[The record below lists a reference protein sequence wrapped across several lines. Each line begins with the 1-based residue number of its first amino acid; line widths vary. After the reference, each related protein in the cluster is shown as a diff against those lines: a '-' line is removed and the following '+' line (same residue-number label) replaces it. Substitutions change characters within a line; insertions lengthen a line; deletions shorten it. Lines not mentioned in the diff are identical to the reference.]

1 MSLTNV
7 TTPQSPGKG
16 ADPTLETP
24 TPVAV
29 RWVGGVIVFFLIDA
43 VQLLLLVPDRS
54 SQLFAWPIAP
64 DFSAY
69 VLASAYAAGAYFFVR
84 VAMGASWDRVVA
96 GFAPVTVFVWLV
108 AIATLLH
115 LDKFREGSLPF
126 LAWFT
131 LYVLSPF
138 GIPLVAVLGSR
149 AAGADGRGEPLPQA
163 LRVALAVVGGMVVA
177 AALWVFVDP
186 VAFVGDLPWPMTPLT
201 TRVVMAVIALFG
213 SVWVSVAI
221 DGRRTAATI
230 VLEAHVVG
238 LAVMLGALVIAGV
251 PTGQALAPVL
261 LAGAAVML
269 VASIAIRVKWG
280 ATRAGMMR

>member
-7 TTPQSPGKG
+7 TTDQSPRKG
-16 ADPTLETP
+16 ADRTLETP

-69 VLASAYAAGAYFFVR
+69 VLASAYSAGAYFFVR
-84 VAMGASWDRVVA
+84 VAMGASWNRVVA

-115 LDKFREGSLPF
+115 LDRFREGSLPF
-126 LAWFT
+126 LAWIT

-138 GIPLVAVLGSR
+138 GIPLIAVLASR
-149 AAGADGRGEPLPQA
+149 AAGADGGGERLPQA
-163 LRVALAVVGGMVVA
+163 LRIALGVAGGVVVA
-177 AALWVFVDP
+177 AALWVFADP
-186 VAFVGDLPWPMTPLT
+186 VAFAGDLPWPMTPLT
-201 TRVVMAVIALFG
+201 TRVVMSVIALFG
-213 SVWVSVAI
+213 SVWVSVAV

-251 PTGQALAPVL
+251 PTGQPLAPVL
-261 LAGAAVML
+261 LGGGAAML
-269 VASIAIRVKWG
+269 VTSAVVRVKWG
-280 ATRAGMMR
+280 ATRGRVMR